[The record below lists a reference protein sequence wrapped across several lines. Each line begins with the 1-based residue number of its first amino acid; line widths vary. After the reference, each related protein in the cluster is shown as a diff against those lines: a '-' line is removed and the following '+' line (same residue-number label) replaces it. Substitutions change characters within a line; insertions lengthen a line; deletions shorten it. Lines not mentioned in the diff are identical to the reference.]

1 MDTATIA
8 TLFAGEL
15 KTHQGKLE
23 GKAGEAQAA
32 QTALESAAR
41 TIMEQHDAQRK
52 AAHSLLTHWESKA
65 ASGFDG
71 KSTKL
76 GDDLTVTAEASA
88 RAAKIVSEVTEALA
102 ARHGATGAL
111 VDEFV
116 RRAESLLKAGYALAG
131 AAVPGALLKA
141 LGEVTD
147 LAGRYLKESSG
158 HLKDARGEMEDAAR
172 KLRAL
177 EKDLNSDGV
186 ADPGQAHHKPV
197 HPGKGHE
204 KEPHKG
210 HGKEPHKGHGKEPSK
225 TDPSHSAKVDKILA
239 DARSNLGYHEGPN
252 NRNKWGPT
260 GQPWCSYFATS
271 MWRDAGVDI
280 PKYGFTGDV
289 YKWGE
294 RHHLAYDRQDLA
306 KQARPG
312 DTILFGTGPSW
323 SGSEHIGIIEKVEG
337 NKITTIEGNSNDQV
351 MRHTYT
357 LPRDAHRFYGGVHPQ

>member
-1 MDTATIA
+1 MDIAQIA
-8 TLFAGEL
+8 TLFAGEM

-32 QTALESAAR
+32 QTALESAAKA
-41 TIMEQHDAQRK
+41 IMEQHDAQRK
-52 AAHSLLTHWESKA
+52 AAQSLLNHWDSKA
-65 ASGFDG
+65 ATGFEG
-71 KSTKL
+71 ESAKL
-76 GDDLTVTAEASA
+76 GDDLTTTAEASV
-88 RAAKIVSEVTEALA
+88 RGAKIVSEVTQALS
-102 ARHGATGAL
+102 ARHGTTGVL
-111 VDEFV
+111 IDEFV
-116 RRAESLLKAGYALAG
+116 TKAEGFLKAGYAMAG
-131 AAVPGALLKA
+131 LAVPGVLLKA

-147 LAGRYLKESSG
+147 LAGQYLKESTG
-158 HLKDARGEMEDAAR
+158 QLKGARDEMEDAAR

-177 EKDLNSDGV
+177 EKELNHDGV

-197 HPGKGHE
+197 PGKEHGHP
-204 KEPHKG
+204 KHHKG
-210 HGKEPHKGHGKEPSK
+210 TTK
-225 TDPSHSAKVDKILA
+225 PSHHSKKVDEILA
-239 DARSNLGYHEGPN
+239 HARKNLGYHEGPN

-271 MWRDAGVDI
+271 MWREAGVNI

-294 RHHLAYDRQDLA
+294 RHHLAYDRGAIA

-323 SGSEHIGIIEKVEG
+323 SGSEHIGIIEKVDG
-337 NKITTIEGNSNDQV
+337 NKITTIEGNSSDQV

-357 LPRDAHRFYGGVHPQ
+357 LPRDAHRFYGGVHPK